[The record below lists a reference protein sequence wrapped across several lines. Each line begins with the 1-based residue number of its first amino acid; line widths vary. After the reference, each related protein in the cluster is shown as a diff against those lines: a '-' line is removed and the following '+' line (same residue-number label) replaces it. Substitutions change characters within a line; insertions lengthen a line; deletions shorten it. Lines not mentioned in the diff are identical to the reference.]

1 MRNNRKKFRIHRAS
15 GKKAPANN
23 STDSP
28 ASDSVDQ
35 PTPTDENAEPMDQKS
50 RIEKAV
56 RDRVAQSTS
65 EGHVASETSPEAPI
79 GENVESKDTDP
90 QEANL
95 SPREEIAKIKQENLT
110 GRQLRIA
117 RRLAQKHGLQATSDL
132 DAVRLLRKRGIN
144 PFNRGEIMEGSN
156 ADAEKP
162 VSLPATRRKTRVDK
176 AQQPPPPVIDDDT
189 REREIKKIQRGLVA
203 RRRRRLAVMMI
214 KLACY
219 VALPSM
225 LAGYYFY
232 RIATPMYATYT
243 EFVIQKADAPSAM
256 PSKGLLSAS
265 PLTTLTDSIVVQ
277 GYLTSRDAMKRLDHD
292 LGFRNLYQGEKI
304 DVLQRLAD
312 DATDEEA
319 YSVYQKKVVIGYDP
333 TEGVIK
339 MEVISPSPL
348 TSLDISRSLIAF
360 AEERVDQQTQRMR
373 NEAMRGAQEGYQ
385 QAEDTLAAAQQE
397 VADIQRKLDTFDT
410 AATFSLIQ
418 GQVAD
423 LESQILA
430 KELERAELTANTRP
444 NPVKLKVLEQK
455 LQVLEQKLREK
466 KELITHGGNGKSS
479 IVDINAELT
488 RAQANLELR
497 QELLANSLAALE
509 NARVD
514 ANRQTRFL
522 SMGVA
527 PVQSDQAAYPRAF
540 ENTLLSIIVFAGLYL
555 MLSLT
560 ISILREQ
567 VTT

>member
-1 MRNNRKKFRIHRAS
+1 MRNNRKKFRIHRTANQKDS
-15 GKKAPANN
+15 APDDATQKQN
-23 STDSP
+23 TG
-28 ASDSVDQ
+28 
-35 PTPTDENAEPMDQKS
+35 DENTQPDEKTPPMDQKT

-56 RDRVAQSTS
+56 RDRVAQSSNNAPEPAPKEPTP
-65 EGHVASETSPEAPI
+65 ETSPASEDKT
-79 GENVESKDTDP
+79 S
-90 QEANL
+90 QEPSL

-117 RRLAQKHGLQATSDL
+117 RRLAQKHGIQATSDL
-132 DAVRLLRKRGIN
+132 DAVRLLRKQGVD
-144 PFNRGEIMEGSN
+144 PFNRGEIMELRNKN
-156 ADAEKP
+156 AKKNA
-162 VSLPATRRKTRVDK
+162 SLPATRRNSEVGK

-189 REREIKKIQRGLVA
+189 REREIKKIQRELVA
-203 RRRRRLAVMMI
+203 RRRRRLAVMML

-232 RIATPMYATYT
+232 RVATPMYATFT
-243 EFVIQKADAPSAM
+243 EFVIQQADAPSAM
-256 PSKGLLSAS
+256 PSKSILAAS
-265 PLTTLTDSIVVQ
+265 PFAMVTDSIVVQ

-292 LGFRNLYQGEKI
+292 LGFRKLYQGDKI

-319 YSVYQKKVVIGYDP
+319 YKVYQKKVVIGYDP

-339 MEVISPSPL
+339 MEVISPSPK
-348 TSLDISRSLIAF
+348 TSLDISRALVTF
-360 AEERVDQQTQRMR
+360 AEERVDQQTKRMR
-373 NEAMRGAQEGYQ
+373 EDTMRGAQQGYKE
-385 QAEDTLAAAQQE
+385 AEEKLAAAQQE
-397 VADIQRKLDTFDT
+397 VADLQRKLETFDT
-410 AATFSLIQ
+410 AATFSMIQ
-418 GQVAD
+418 GQIGE
-423 LESQILA
+423 LESMILE

-444 NPVKLKVLEQK
+444 NPVKVRVLDQKIKVLERK
-455 LQVLEQKLREK
+455 LNEK
-466 KELITHGGNGKSS
+466 QELITRGGDGKTS
-479 IVDINAELT
+479 IVDTNSELT

-497 QELLANSLAALE
+497 HELLANALAALE

>member
-1 MRNNRKKFRIHRAS
+1 MRNSLKKFRIHRTQNQQT
-15 GKKAPANN
+15 PAGEPPVQSN
-23 STDSP
+23 D
-28 ASDSVDQ
+28 
-35 PTPTDENAEPMDQKS
+35 NAEPMDQKS

-56 RDRVAQSTS
+56 RSRVAQSLN
-65 EGHVASETSPEAPI
+65 EERAAAKQPPEAPFS
-79 GENVESKDTDP
+79 ENVEPEEPNEQDLD
-90 QEANL
+90 L

-117 RRLAQKHGLQATSDL
+117 RRLAQKHGVQATSDL
-132 DAVRLLRKRGIN
+132 DAVRLLRKRGID
-144 PFNRGEIMEGSN
+144 PFNRGDIMETRSP
-156 ADAEKP
+156 APEEP
-162 VSLPATRRKTRVDK
+162 VSLPATRRKTKVGK

-189 REREIKKIQRGLVA
+189 RENEIRKIQRDLVA
-203 RRRRRLAVMMI
+203 RRRRRLAVLAL

-232 RIATPMYATYT
+232 RVATPMYATFT
-243 EFVIQKADAPSAM
+243 EFVIQQADAPSAM
-256 PSKGLLSAS
+256 PSKSLLSAS
-265 PLTTLTDSIVVQ
+265 PFAMVTDSIVVQ

-292 LGFRNLYQGEKI
+292 LGFRALYQGDKI

-319 YSVYQKKVVIGYDP
+319 YTVYKKKVVIGYDP

-339 MEVISPSPL
+339 MEVISPSPK
-348 TSLDISRSLIAF
+348 TSLDISRALITF
-360 AEERVDQQTQRMR
+360 AEERVDQQTKRMR
-373 NEAMRGAQEGYQ
+373 EDTMRGAEKGYQ
-385 QAEDTLAAAQQE
+385 EAEEKLAAAQQE
-397 VADIQRKLDTFDT
+397 VADLQRKLETFDT
-410 AATFSLIQ
+410 AATFSMIQ
-418 GQVAD
+418 GQIGE
-423 LESQILA
+423 LESMILE
-430 KELERAELTANTRP
+430 KELQRAELTANLHP
-444 NPVKLKVLEQK
+444 NPVKVRVLEQK
-455 LQVLEQKLREK
+455 IKVLERKLNEK
-466 KELITHGGNGKSS
+466 KSLITRGGDGQTS

-497 QELLANSLAALE
+497 RELLANALAALE

-522 SMGVA
+522 SMGVS

-540 ENTLLSIIVFAGLYL
+540 ENTLLSIIVFAGFYL

>member
-1 MRNNRKKFRIHRAS
+1 MRNNRKKFRIHRTANQKDS
-15 GKKAPANN
+15 APDDATQKQN
-23 STDSP
+23 TG
-28 ASDSVDQ
+28 
-35 PTPTDENAEPMDQKS
+35 DENTQPDEKTPPMDQKT

-56 RDRVAQSTS
+56 RDRVAQSSNNAPEPAPKEPTP
-65 EGHVASETSPEAPI
+65 ETSPASEDKT
-79 GENVESKDTDP
+79 S
-90 QEANL
+90 QEPSL

-117 RRLAQKHGLQATSDL
+117 RRLAQKHGIQATSDL
-132 DAVRLLRKRGIN
+132 DAVRLLRKQGVD
-144 PFNRGEIMEGSN
+144 PFNRGEIMELRNKN
-156 ADAEKP
+156 AKKNA
-162 VSLPATRRKTRVDK
+162 SLPATRRNSEVGK

-189 REREIKKIQRGLVA
+189 REREIKKIQRELVA
-203 RRRRRLAVMMI
+203 RRRRRLAVMML

-232 RIATPMYATYT
+232 RVATPMYATFT
-243 EFVIQKADAPSAM
+243 EFVIQQADAPSAM
-256 PSKGLLSAS
+256 PSKSILAAS
-265 PLTTLTDSIVVQ
+265 PFAMVTDSIVVQ

-292 LGFRNLYQGEKI
+292 LGFRKLYQGDKI

-319 YSVYQKKVVIGYDP
+319 YKVYQKKVVIGYDP

-339 MEVISPSPL
+339 MEVISPSPK
-348 TSLDISRSLIAF
+348 TSLDISRALVTF
-360 AEERVDQQTQRMR
+360 AEERVDKQTKRMR
-373 NEAMRGAQEGYQ
+373 EDTMRGAQQGYKE
-385 QAEDTLAAAQQE
+385 AEEKLATAQQE
-397 VADIQRKLDTFDT
+397 VADLQRKLETFDT
-410 AATFSLIQ
+410 AATFSMIQ
-418 GQVAD
+418 GQIGE
-423 LESQILA
+423 LESMILE
-430 KELERAELTANTRP
+430 KELERAELTANSRP
-444 NPVKLKVLEQK
+444 NPVKVRVLDQKIKVLERK
-455 LQVLEQKLREK
+455 LKEK
-466 KELITHGGNGKSS
+466 QELITRGGDGKTS
-479 IVDINAELT
+479 IVDTNSELT

-497 QELLANSLAALE
+497 HELLANALAALE

-522 SMGVA
+522 SMGVS

-560 ISILREQ
+560 VSILREQ